1 MECKDLF
8 FQGNSGRRRN
18 ENIILPRPEMNLLR
32 NSIGTGLTNKETR
45 DKTLKV
51 FKRCLAN
58 FDTDKMNFEPI
69 LAITIS
75 YKYFKQFVI
84 VNCTFVFSPP
94 YSFCNCC
101 IHDPTSTA
109 DLPIVLK

>member
-32 NSIGTGLTNKETR
+32 NSIGTRTNKETR

-75 YKYFKQFVI
+75 YKYFKQFLI

-94 YSFCNCC
+94 YFFFV
-101 IHDPTSTA
+101 
-109 DLPIVLK
+109 IVAYTTPPALLIFLSC